1 MLGLLGRKLAGD
13 DMLQFADL
21 VRSTDI
27 AIETAWRAGD
37 WGTFVKLWLV
47 TAIGVALCSLLLI
60 LAGGAI
66 LIESDR
72 VYHLF
77 KAGTE
82 GSAAAFNAML
92 LYAGLW
98 NFASPFAA
106 VTAVVGLVSGPF
118 MMIGKGGHSE
128 KTES

>member
-1 MLGLLGRKLAGD
+1 MLGALGRKLAGG
-13 DMLQFADL
+13 DMVQFADL
-21 VRSTDI
+21 VRSTDV
-27 AIETAWRAGD
+27 AIETAWRARD

-47 TAIGVALCSLLLI
+47 TAIGVAVCSLLLI

-66 LIESDR
+66 LIEGNR

-82 GSAAAFNAML
+82 GSAAFNAMP

>member
-1 MLGLLGRKLAGD
+1 MLGALGRKLAGG

-27 AIETAWRAGD
+27 AIETAWRARD

-47 TAIGVALCSLLLI
+47 TAIGVAVCALLLI

-66 LIESDR
+66 LIEGNR

-82 GSAAAFNAML
+82 GSGAAFNATL

-118 MMIGKGGHSE
+118 MMIGKGAPTE

>member
-1 MLGLLGRKLAGD
+1 MV
-13 DMLQFADL
+13 QFADF
-21 VRSTDI
+21 VRRTDV
-27 AIETAWRAGD
+27 AVETAWCARD

-47 TAIGVALCSLLLI
+47 TAIGVAVCFLLLI

-66 LIESDR
+66 LIETNR

-77 KAGTE
+77 RAGTE
-82 GSAAAFNAML
+82 GPAVAFNAML

-118 MMIGKGGHSE
+118 MMIGKGGKSE